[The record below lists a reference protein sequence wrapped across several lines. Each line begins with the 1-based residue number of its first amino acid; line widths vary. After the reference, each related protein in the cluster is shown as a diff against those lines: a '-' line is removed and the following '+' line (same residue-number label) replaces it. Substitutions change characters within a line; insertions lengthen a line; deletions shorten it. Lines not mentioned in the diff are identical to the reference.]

1 MDLVA
6 CHHSQVCLVEEDV
19 VLVLVVHPLDVPQH
33 IFLGDDPEQATVVR
47 DQRLT
52 KAQLLKH
59 VHHRL
64 HGRLV
69 RDGDGRE
76 IHNPVRREYQALTNF
91 IYCI

>member
-6 CHHSQVCLVEEDV
+6 YAYSQVYLVEEDI

-33 IFLGDDPEQATVVR
+33 IFLGDDSEQATVVR
-47 DQRLT
+47 DQRLA

-64 HGRLV
+64 HGRLI
-69 RDGDGRE
+69 RDGHGRE
-76 IHNPVRREYQALTNF
+76 VHNPVIERINF
-91 IYCI
+91 